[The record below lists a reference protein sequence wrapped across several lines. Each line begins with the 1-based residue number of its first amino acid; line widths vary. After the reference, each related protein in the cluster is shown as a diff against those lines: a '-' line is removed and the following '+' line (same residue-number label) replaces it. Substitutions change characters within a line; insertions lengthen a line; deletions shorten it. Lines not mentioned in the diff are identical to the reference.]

1 MNNITKINN
10 YPLQNTTNAPQN
22 EVHLL
27 DYLNLL
33 RKGKWLLISCLFITV
48 TTVIIGNHT
57 ITPVYQAQSQLV
69 LDKEG
74 GKSIVTGRD
83 LEYLEYESFLS
94 EELTFNTQFKMV
106 TSYPVLELVVT
117 NLNLKERYEKQ
128 KNLVSEQDNFSFLKV
143 TLRENIKT
151 FKETLHTWKE
161 SIRNLFPANPPD
173 TTSQPQPALAL
184 TPEEKEK
191 AEMMALVAAL
201 KGKVKAEQ
209 VMDTRLI
216 NISVTDEDPVWAQK
230 IANGV
235 VQAFSQYDLS
245 TRLCAAEKFIE
256 WVTLEI
262 EEMKKKLAESEKVFY
277 TFKINENLFSIK
289 EKQNINVL
297 QIGELNA
304 NYIKIHTQRMEMKA
318 RVAELESIMGRRQQ
332 KTLASELVND
342 PILVNL
348 NIELSD
354 TQIQLNE
361 LKTRYKGK
369 HPKITKLV
377 NRMSI
382 LNIEFDSKLKEAYK
396 SIKMEDS
403 ILKSRE
409 DALQQAIKK
418 YEEDAMITNQKEIQ
432 YAVLER
438 EVETN
443 QGLYELMLN
452 KLKETKINE
461 RMGKST
467 IRLIEPAAIPASP
480 IKPKK
485 KLNIILGIILGLM
498 TGVGLVFLMEYME
511 TNIKTDDDVQRYLQ
525 LPLLGIVPEA
535 ERTVK

>member
-1 MNNITKINN
+1 MDNIT
-10 YPLQNTTNAPQN
+10 LQNTANNPQQN

-33 RKGKWLLISCLFITV
+33 RKHKWLIISCLFITV

-74 GKSIVTGRD
+74 GRSIVTGRD
-83 LEYLEYESFLS
+83 LEYLEYESYLS

-106 TSYPVLELVVT
+106 TSYPVLELVAI

-128 KNLVSEQDNFSFLKV
+128 KDLASQQDNFSFLKV

-151 FKETLHTWKE
+151 FKETLDTWIE
-161 SIRNLFPANPPD
+161 SIKTLFPVAPSD

-191 AEMMALVAAL
+191 AEMMALVSAL
-201 KGKVKAEQ
+201 KGKIKAEQ
-209 VMDTRLI
+209 VIDTRLI
-216 NISVTDEDPVWAQK
+216 NISVTDEDPFWAQK

-235 VQAFSQYDLS
+235 AEGFSQYDIS
-245 TRLCAAEKFIE
+245 KRLGAAEKFIE
-256 WVTLEI
+256 WVSLEI

-277 TFKINENLFSIK
+277 TFKINKNLFSIK

-297 QIGELNA
+297 QIGEPNA

-332 KTLASELVND
+332 RTLGSELVND
-342 PILVNL
+342 PILINL
-348 NIELSD
+348 TGDLSD

-369 HPKITKLV
+369 HPKITKLTD
-377 NRMSI
+377 RMSI
-382 LNIEFDSKLKEAYK
+382 LNVEFDSKLKEAYK
-396 SIKMEDS
+396 GIMLEDS

-409 DALQQAIKK
+409 VALQQAIKK
-418 YEEDAMITNQKEIQ
+418 YEKDAMLTNQKEIQ

-443 QGLYELMLN
+443 QGIYEIMLN
-452 KLKETKINE
+452 KLKETRINE
-461 RMGKST
+461 SMGKSS
-467 IRLIEPAAIPASP
+467 IRLIEPAALPKSP

-511 TNIKTDDDVQRYLQ
+511 TNIKTDDDVKRYLQ
-525 LPLLGIVPEA
+525 LPVLGIVPEA
-535 ERTVK
+535 EKAVK